1 MCLAIPSLVERIDGQ
16 MALVSVDGQRREV
29 SLMLLDEA
37 VAVGD
42 YLLVQNGRFAYE
54 RLPAKDALAT
64 LALIDEVVAEH
75 DGADLRAW

>member
-1 MCLAIPSLVERIDGQ
+1 MCLAVPSRIVRLDG
-16 MALVSVDGQRREV
+16 MTATVDTGGVLRDV

-37 VAVGD
+37 PAVGD

-54 RLPAKDALAT
+54 RMDAERARAT
-64 LALIDEVVAEH
+64 LALIDELVAGS